1 MGWVWEATHE
11 FTGKQVAI
19 KFLKG
24 GKEQDRRR
32 FVREVRAASAVHHA
46 NVIDVHDFIELP
58 DGTLA
63 MAMELLRGETLGAVL
78 QREKKIPLAALA
90 QIVLPVIDA
99 LDAAHRAGI
108 IHRDLKPDNVF
119 LEKDGDD
126 SDAPPRI
133 KVLDFGVAKLTASEG
148 LAARTQALTGTGT
161 MVGTPYYMSPE
172 QVVSEKDLDGRA
184 DIWSLGV
191 LLYECLSGVRP
202 TEADNVGRV
211 LKRILTA
218 DFEPIST
225 YCADLP
231 ADVSALVMK
240 MLAGDRD
247 ERTRS
252 LGDVR
257 AVLERYAGETFPRFA
272 PPPSAPAV
280 DPHAATVDAELEK
293 TGDRGDTHRAVSVA
307 HPAPSRA
314 RARIAIAAFAALI
327 VAVSGYALRGVFVH
341 DTRTDATPVSPPPLA
356 AEPSQKAEASPTS
369 ATTPSASV
377 AIRRSAPS
385 ASAEPARTNR
395 APALIR
401 SAASAVVSAL
411 PVASVTPVPPAT
423 ASVTPAAARSGP
435 EIAKGPKD

>member
-32 FVREVRAASAVHHA
+32 FVREVRAASAVRHA

-247 ERTRS
+247 ELGGDGLDDVIGADLVVRS
-252 LGDVR
+252 IGLVSPEIERDAGGGR
-257 AVLERYAGETFPRFA
+257 GEPGLERGASLKPADTLDHTKPGFLRHFFGRRPIWDVGE
-272 PPPSAPAV
+272 
-280 DPHAATVDAELEK
+280 
-293 TGDRGDTHRAVSVA
+293 GDTHQRGMIVVHQCHEGSL
-307 HPAPSRA
+307 
-314 RARIAIAAFAALI
+314 IAAAQ
-327 VAVSGYALRGVFVH
+327 RH
-341 DTRTDATPVSPPPLA
+341 HQR
-356 AEPSQKAEASPTS
+356 
-369 ATTPSASV
+369 
-377 AIRRSAPS
+377 
-385 ASAEPARTNR
+385 
-395 APALIR
+395 
-401 SAASAVVSAL
+401 
-411 PVASVTPVPPAT
+411 
-423 ASVTPAAARSGP
+423 
-435 EIAKGPKD
+435 